1 MALAQCFCF
10 SIIRATAMAVA
21 TTGEEIQV
29 QILLGAFKYFGRQYR
44 QLNQKIIISFSQ
56 GM

>member
-1 MALAQCFCF
+1 M
-10 SIIRATAMAVA
+10 TVA

-29 QILLGAFKYFGRQYR
+29 QILLSVLRQTM
-44 QLNQKIIISFSQ
+44 QIIKPKNNNQFLQ